1 MQRESVPRLRLGILT
16 PVVTRLPG
24 AHARWEV
31 DAGPE
36 ELAAVAAAA
45 DRLGYD
51 FCTCSEHVVVPVGD
65 AATRGGTYWDPATTL
80 AWLAARTSRIRL
92 ATFVVVLAYH
102 HPLALAKRYGTLDR
116 LSGGRMVLGVGVG
129 TLEGEFRVLGAPFV
143 DRGPRADDAIRA
155 LRAALGT
162 TRPRYR
168 GSHYTFDGVVAEPA
182 AIQERLPIW
191 VGGRTT
197 RSLRR
202 AVRLAEGWAP
212 FGLGTADLARMLRR
226 AAGTDEWA
234 RRPRPLDVV
243 TQNRRPWDPLGE
255 PDRVAEALGRH
266 RALGATYVAV
276 RLAHHSPAHYTE
288 QLEALADLGRDRGLV
303 A

>member
-1 MQRESVPRLRLGILT
+1 MHHDPARELRLGIVT
-16 PVVTRLPG
+16 PVVTRLPA

-36 ELAAVAAAA
+36 ELAAVVAAA

-51 FCTCSEHVVVPVGD
+51 FCTCSEHVAVPVGD
-65 AATRGGTYWDPATTL
+65 AATRGGVYWDPASTL
-80 AWLAARTSRIRL
+80 AWLAARTTRIRL

-116 LSGGRMVLGVGVG
+116 LSGGRLVLGVGVG
-129 TLEGEFRVLGAPFV
+129 TLEGEFRLLGAPFE

-155 LRAALGT
+155 LRAAFGT
-162 TRPRYR
+162 ARPRYR
-168 GSHYTFDGVVAEPA
+168 GSHYTVEGVVTEPTSVQA
-182 AIQERLPIW
+182 RVPIW
-191 VGGRTT
+191 VGGRTG

-202 AVRLAEGWAP
+202 AVRLGDGWAP
-212 FGLGTADLARMLRR
+212 FGLGTADLGALLRR
-226 AAGTDEWA
+226 AAGTDDWA
-234 RRPRPLDVV
+234 GRRVPLQVV

-255 PDRVAEALGRH
+255 PDRVAEALARH
-266 RALGATYVAV
+266 REIGATHVAV
-276 RLAHHSPAHYTE
+276 RLVHHSPAHYGE
-288 QLEALADLGRDRGLV
+288 QLEALAGLGRDRGLL